1 MLQTIKKLVRFFMSD
16 NSPNIHCLF
25 PQTADNSNA
34 LHWCNGILGR
44 DFPTAKD
51 CILDRLDHCKATI
64 SPAHEFLIA
73 YFTLYSDGT
82 AYEMGMII
90 DRCPAKEIDEL
101 PRDAA
106 LTSSMA
112 SPSSQS
118 LSPSPSPS
126 PSLDRFQA
134 TLGKGGKSVAAT
146 DRIMIPKLGQRD
158 DLKKLA
164 KETFG
169 TYNTLNTLSVGSR
182 RTSMSAP
189 QFATLLEIA
198 HNLAPTYDLRKH
210 QCYWFALIIFLVV
223 RSRTEGKESSGDK
236 IKQLGRWWYFAPEH
250 TAGDDE
256 NVAKDEYE
264 KAQIQ
269 LKVSHRH
276 IF

>member
-1 MLQTIKKLVRFFMSD
+1 
-16 NSPNIHCLF
+16 
-25 PQTADNSNA
+25 
-34 LHWCNGILGR
+34 
-44 DFPTAKD
+44 
-51 CILDRLDHCKATI
+51 
-64 SPAHEFLIA
+64 
-73 YFTLYSDGT
+73 
-82 AYEMGMII
+82 MGMII

-101 PRDAA
+101 PRDAP
-106 LTSSMA
+106 LISSMA

-118 LSPSPSPS
+118 LSPS

-146 DRIMIPKLGQRD
+146 DRVMIPKLGQRD
-158 DLKKLA
+158 NLKKLA
-164 KETFG
+164 TETFG

-182 RTSMSAP
+182 HTSMSAP
-189 QFATLLEIA
+189 QFATLVEIA

-223 RSRTEGKESSGDK
+223 RNRIEGKESNGDK

-250 TAGDDE
+250 TACDDE

-269 LKVSHRH
+269 LTSESSLHILVRTIYSSHLIQVFEDKMRDPEKAQRLMKER
-276 IF
+276 IVKLDSEIEIAKKRAEEERLIAVEAKKTKRSR